1 MKKALLFLIF
11 SCALVIGCG
20 MTSCNVT
27 RRTTVESV
35 YTQKGD
41 TSVNITTKTIE
52 TYDARKHLAQ

>member
-1 MKKALLFLIF
+1 MKFIITSLSGFAAIILSLTL
-11 SCALVIGCG
+11 
-20 MTSCNVT
+20 TSCNVT

-52 TYDARKHLAQ
+52 TYDARKHIAQ